1 MPPHNTGS
9 VPTDPSAGTFKTVVI
24 SVVIS
29 LVSLFLIL
37 TLFFRIGWLQLNQS
51 EGSAVN
57 GKLIGFYLLA
67 AFFGAGVGASEIVSR
82 YRDEPFNTL
91 LTPPALSY
99 LLLNALISAAAFFLL
114 VHYQGQ
120 IFSGLRQD
128 LFLTS
133 FVAGFGAMVV
143 MRSKLFS
150 FKTEGGSETF
160 SVGPEAVL
168 VIFLSSVDRQI
179 DRQRAAQRQVL
190 VFKETMQISDPA
202 NAPDFLRA
210 FLVSYQNLTNDE
222 KAKINNEIKSAY
234 ASPDL
239 KTPLLKF
246 MAVAFAFLNI
256 MGEKNF
262 KSIISLLKQFQ
273 KSTSSRCARITA
285 ALRVLNTRA
294 RVDTARDLTSLVLQ
308 EVCEASI
315 NQHVG
320 VGIGEDTSRRRF

>member
-1 MPPHNTGS
+1 MPPQNIET
-9 VPTDPSAGTFKTVVI
+9 VPTDRSAGSYQAAVV
-24 SVVIS
+24 SVIVS
-29 LVSLFLIL
+29 LVSLLLIIA
-37 TLFFRIGWLQLNQS
+37 LFFKIGWLRLNPS

-57 GKLIGFYLLA
+57 GKLIAFYFLA

-91 LTPPALSY
+91 VTPPARWY
-99 LLLNALISAAAFFLL
+99 MLLNASISAAAFFLL

-120 IFSGLRQD
+120 IFSGLGQD

-133 FVAGFGAMVV
+133 IVAGFGAMVV

-150 FKTEGGSETF
+150 FKTEGGGETF

-222 KAKINNEIKSAY
+222 KAKINNEIKTAY

-273 KSTSSRCARITA
+273 TRPPPVTPLPVTSPPPVTPGSEPET
-285 ALRVLNTRA
+285 
-294 RVDTARDLTSLVLQ
+294 
-308 EVCEASI
+308 
-315 NQHVG
+315 
-320 VGIGEDTSRRRF
+320 